1 MLSLFRPRLVPF
13 YSVALAFVLAHSVMQ
28 LAQYAR
34 EYAPLTTLPIQTPRV
49 EIDIPLNSYCVPG
62 MRAAALARTKA
73 ARTRE
78 LVFVIAADVPAEP
91 AQVRQHFGRI
101 WSNSFVS
108 RRNFLIEPAGAA
120 QARMT
125 PPDRWYLATGRTLS
139 ITANTLPRTLKL
151 HTRLQH
157 KFSVK
162 LCPAGTF

>member
-1 MLSLFRPRLVPF
+1 MFRPRLAPF
-13 YSVALAFVLAHSVMQ
+13 YSIALAFVLAHSVMQ

-34 EYAPLTTLPIQTPRV
+34 EYAPLTTLPIREPRFDL
-49 EIDIPLNSYCVPG
+49 DIPMNSYCVPG
-62 MRAAALARTKA
+62 MRASARTKAKA

-91 AQVRQHFGRI
+91 AQVRQKFGQI

-139 ITANTLPRTLKL
+139 ISANTLPRTLKL

-157 KFSVK
+157 KISVK